1 MARPDEQAEVLL
13 SKKSN
18 PRDLTPL
25 PAELASLICRGRYFL
40 LVWTVKI
47 TIAVQLAY
55 LRLFH
60 PSAPKT
66 RPDNIK
72 SYSCRPNL
80 PVRVFMPKSRHI
92 HPEDQASLPLYIS
105 IHGGAFA
112 TCDASI
118 DDCFCRSWCER
129 TGMIVVGLNYRKAPL
144 HRFPTPVLDI
154 AAVARAVIDDK
165 TLNIDKSR
173 VVLAGF
179 SAGGKLALTSCQ
191 LPELQGKITAA
202 VSYFPIVDWSA
213 PPHVKWAERLYTEK
227 ASESLN
233 TAGPALDWAYVPA
246 GQDRKAKLL
255 SPCYAQREELPPW
268 VCLIG
273 AQHDMLCRESR
284 DMIYSL
290 AGEDVPESG
299 WDQGWERGT
308 YKWMLAMGVRHGFTD
323 DFRKKRG
330 QGSKKR
336 KEVCEE
342 VYASVHRWLDTKV
355 FASSAKTTRTS

>member
-1 MARPDEQAEVLL
+1 MAQPDELAEDLL
-13 SKKSN
+13 SKRSN
-18 PRDLTPL
+18 PRDYTPL
-25 PAELASLICRGRYFL
+25 PAEFATLSCRIRYFF
-40 LVWTVKI
+40 LVWMVKI
-47 TIAVQLAY
+47 TIAVQLTY
-55 LRLFH
+55 LRLLH
-60 PSAPKT
+60 PTPIYT
-66 RPDNIK
+66 RPNFVK
-72 SYSCRPNL
+72 SYTCRPSL
-80 PVRVFMPKSRHI
+80 PVRVFMPKSRLD
-92 HPEDQASLPLYIS
+92 HPGDPTSLPLYIS
-105 IHGGAFA
+105 VHGGAFA

-118 DDCFCRSWCER
+118 DDNFCRSWCER
-129 TGMIVVGLNYRKAPL
+129 TGMVVVGLNYRKAPL
-144 HRFPTPVLDI
+144 HRFPIPVLDI
-154 AAVARAVIDDK
+154 AAVARAVIDDE

-191 LPELQGKITAA
+191 LPELQGRIAA
-202 VSYFPIVDWSA
+202 AISYFPIVDWSA
-213 PPHVKWAERLYTEK
+213 PPHAKWAERLYTEK

-255 SPCYAQREELPPW
+255 SPCYAEREELPKW
-268 VCLIG
+268 VCLVG

-290 AGEDVPESG
+290 ADIDVPETG

-330 QGSKKR
+330 RSSEKR
-336 KEVCEE
+336 RQVCEE
-342 VYASVHRWLDTKV
+342 VYASVHKWLDTKV
-355 FASSAKTTRTS
+355 FASKSKL

>member
-1 MARPDEQAEVLL
+1 MAPLDEQAESLI
-13 SKKSN
+13 SKKFN
-18 PRDLTPL
+18 PRDCTPL
-25 PAELASLICRGRYFL
+25 PAELATLSCRIRYFF
-40 LVWTVKI
+40 LVWTVRI

-60 PSAPKT
+60 PSPPET
-66 RPDNIK
+66 RPDFVK
-72 SYSCRPNL
+72 SYACRPNL
-80 PVRVFMPKSRHI
+80 SVHVFIPKSRREN
-92 HPEDQASLPLYIS
+92 PEDQTSLPLYIS

-118 DDCFCRSWCER
+118 DDSFCRSWCER
-129 TGMIVVGLNYRKAPL
+129 TGMVVVGLNYRKAPVS
-144 HRFPTPVLDI
+144 RFPIPVLDI
-154 AAVARAVIDDK
+154 GAVASAVIDDP
-165 TLNIDKSR
+165 TLNIDRSR

-202 VSYFPIVDWSA
+202 ISYFPIVDWSA
-213 PPHVKWAERLYTEK
+213 PPHAKWAERLYTEK
-227 ASESLN
+227 KSESLN
-233 TAGPALDWAYVPA
+233 TAGDALDWAYVPA

-255 SPCYAQREELPPW
+255 SLCYAEREELPKW

-290 AGEDVPESG
+290 AGEEVPGKG

-308 YKWMLAMGVRHGFTD
+308 YKWILAMSVRHGFTD
-323 DFRKKRG
+323 EFRKKRG
-330 QGSKKR
+330 RSSEKR

-342 VYASVHRWLDTKV
+342 VYASVHKWLETKV
-355 FASSAKTTRTS
+355 FA